1 MTNIEIIEKVDTFL
15 KQDKNIKMFKKEIIT
30 NKNLTEETLDKLS
43 QNKKL
48 LKAVASNENVSTETL
63 SRIATDNPDKPGL
76 CKIIC
81 SNINTSPE
89 ILKEIYLNNCYI
101 DTYDDNYQ
109 EWIDVLV
116 SIGNNINLS
125 ESILEE
131 LADANYD
138 LYWIFEDALNFVL
151 KNVKKIKEAEID
163 NIKNLIDFINLNAK
177 GDDRINILYMLS
189 NTEKYSELIFDNV
202 ILERFVSEH
211 EKTRELFENSDFY
224 IKDLDDEQYY
234 SIIER
239 SDFIDLFCNKII
251 NKNNYELKSFIEL
264 FFNDEY
270 YELLEDE

>member
-30 NKNLTEETLDKLS
+30 NKNLTAETLDKLS

-63 SRIATDNPDKPGL
+63 ARIATDNPDKPGL

-89 ILKEIYLNNCYI
+89 TLKEIFQNNCYI
-101 DTYDDNYQ
+101 DNYDDNYQ

-131 LADANYD
+131 LAEENYD

-151 KNVKKIKEAEID
+151 KNVKKIKEEEID
-163 NIKNLIDFINLNAK
+163 NIKDLIDFINLNAK

-224 IKDLDDEQYY
+224 IKDIDDEQYY

-239 SDFIDLFCNKII
+239 TDFIDLFFNKII
-251 NKNNYELKSFIEL
+251 KENNYELKRFIEL